1 VSPPDT
7 ARPRIEKGKETMTE
21 FQPFVMERMMSKWE
35 NVVDVNLS
43 ESGVHPM
50 TLGELLETGGLDLA
64 AISDVPINYPQAN
77 GTIELRETIA
87 AMYPGA
93 TPDDVLVTVG
103 AAEANYLALTT
114 LLQPGDEAVIML
126 PNYMQVWG
134 IAKNHGITVRE
145 CHLSEDRGW
154 APDLAELEAAA
165 SAKTKLIA
173 VCNPNNPTG
182 RIMTAA
188 EMDAVVAVAERTG
201 AWLLAD
207 EVYRGAE
214 RETDEEAP
222 SFYGRYD
229 GVLAH
234 GSMSKAYGL
243 PGLRIGWSVGPAQT
257 LDDMWARHEYTTI
270 STTALSNKLAALA
283 LSEKV
288 RPRILARTRRYIREG
303 FPVLEE
309 WMKGH
314 GDMFQVVPP
323 QAAAIAFARY
333 RIGLN
338 STELM
343 NRLKDEKS
351 VLIVP
356 GDHFGLDGH
365 LRISYGLPHD
375 YLADGLDRIHELF
388 VELEQAVA

>member
-1 VSPPDT
+1 
-7 ARPRIEKGKETMTE
+7 
-21 FQPFVMERMMSKWE
+21 
-35 NVVDVNLS
+35 
-43 ESGVHPM
+43 
-50 TLGELLETGGLDLA
+50 
-64 AISDVPINYPQAN
+64 
-77 GTIELRETIA
+77 
-87 AMYPGA
+87 
-93 TPDDVLVTVG
+93 
-103 AAEANYLALTT
+103 
-114 LLQPGDEAVIML
+114 ML

-134 IAKNHGITVRE
+134 IAKNRGVRVRE
-145 CHLSEDRGW
+145 CHLSEERAW
-154 APDLAELEAAA
+154 APDLAELESAATPQ
-165 SAKTKLIA
+165 TKLIA

-222 SFYGRYD
+222 SFHGRYD
-229 GVLAH
+229 KVLAQ
-234 GSMSKAYGL
+234 GSVSKAYGL
-243 PGLRIGWSVGPAQT
+243 PGLRIGWSVGPAKT

-270 STTALSNKLAALA
+270 ATTALSNRLTALA

-288 RPRILARTRRYIREG
+288 RPAILARTRRFIREG
-303 FPVLEE
+303 FPVLAE

-333 RIGLN
+333 RIGIN

-343 NRLKDEKS
+343 TRLRDEKS

-365 LRISYGLPHD
+365 LRISFGLPHD
-375 YLADGLDRIHELF
+375 YLRDGLDRIHELLA
-388 VELEQAVA
+388 ELEPAGA

>member
-1 VSPPDT
+1 MSQ
-7 ARPRIEKGKETMTE
+7 

-50 TLGELLETGGLDLA
+50 TLGELLELGGLDHTA
-64 AISDVPINYPQAN
+64 VTDVLINYPQAN
-77 GTIELRETIA
+77 GTVELRETIA

-93 TPDDVLVTVG
+93 SPDDVLVTVG
-103 AAEANYLALTT
+103 AAEANFLALTT
-114 LLQPGDEAVIML
+114 LLEPGDEAVIML

-134 IAKNHGITVRE
+134 IAKNHGIRVRE
-145 CHLSEDRGW
+145 CHLSEERAW
-154 APDLAELEAAA
+154 APDLAELESVTGAA
-165 SAKTKLIA
+165 TKLIA

-182 RIMTAA
+182 RIMTLE
-188 EMDAVVAVAERTG
+188 EMDAVIAVAERTG

-222 SFYGRYD
+222 SFHGRYD
-229 GVLAH
+229 KVLAQ

-243 PGLRIGWSVGPAQT
+243 PGLRVGWSVGPAAT
-257 LDDMWARHEYTTI
+257 LDEMWARHEYTTI
-270 STTALSNKLAALA
+270 ATTMISNRLTTLA

-303 FPVLEE
+303 FPVLED
-309 WMKGH
+309 WMEDH
-314 GDMFQVVPP
+314 GDMFGVVPP

-333 RIGLN
+333 RLDMG
-338 STELM
+338 STELVS
-343 NRLKDEKS
+343 RLRDEKS

-365 LRISYGLPHD
+365 LRISFGLPHD
-375 YLADGLDRIHELF
+375 YLRDGLDRIHEML
-388 VELEQAVA
+388 VELEEEGA

>member
-1 VSPPDT
+1 
-7 ARPRIEKGKETMTE
+7 MTD
-21 FQPFVMERMMSKWE
+21 FQPFVMERMMSKFE

-50 TLGELLETGGLDLA
+50 TLGELLKMGGLELGSV
-64 AISDVPINYPQAN
+64 SDVSINYPQAN

-87 AMYPGA
+87 AMYSGA

-114 LLQPGDEAVIML
+114 LLEPGDEAVIML

-134 IAKNHGITVRE
+134 IAKNRGLTVRE
-145 CHLSEDRGW
+145 CHLSEERGW
-154 APDLAELEAAA
+154 APDLAELESAA
-165 SAKTKLIA
+165 SPKTKLIA

-182 RIMTAA
+182 RIMTTA
-188 EMDAVVAVAERTG
+188 EMDAVVGVAERTG

-214 RETDEEAP
+214 RETDEETP

-229 GVLAH
+229 KVLAQ

-243 PGLRIGWSVGPAQT
+243 PGLRIGWSVGPTKT

-270 STTALSNKLAALA
+270 STTAMSNRLAALA
-283 LSEKV
+283 LSDEV
-288 RPRILARTRRYIREG
+288 RPLILARTRRYIREG
-303 FPVLEE
+303 YPVLEE
-309 WMKGH
+309 WMKG
-314 GDMFQVVPP
+314 DMFRLVPP
-323 QAAAIAFARY
+323 QAAAIAFVRY
-333 RIGLN
+333 RIGIN
-338 STELM
+338 STELVE
-343 NRLKDEKS
+343 RLRDEKS

-375 YLADGLDRIHELF
+375 YLTDGLDRIHQMLG
-388 VELEQAVA
+388 ELEKAGA